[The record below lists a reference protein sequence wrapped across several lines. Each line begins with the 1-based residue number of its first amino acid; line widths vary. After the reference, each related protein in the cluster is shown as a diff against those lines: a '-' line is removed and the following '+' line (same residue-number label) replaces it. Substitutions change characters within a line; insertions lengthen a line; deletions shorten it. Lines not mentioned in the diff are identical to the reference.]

1 MSVFQIVTTAFD
13 AISPIVL
20 LTLFGYLL
28 KCRGF
33 LTKEFAA
40 VGNAFVFRFCIPA
53 MLFLNICDIES
64 MRDVNWQLTIYCL
77 LAACF
82 IFVLGYVTSVLTT
95 RIPERRGVLLQCS
108 FRSNFAIIGLPLAN
122 MLGGSASVGVAAVIS
137 AASIPV
143 FNILA
148 VISLSIFV
156 SSQENTEGK
165 IKSILINIMKNP
177 LIQGVA
183 LGLVCL
189 GMRELQIFYF
199 RNVMF
204 SLREDLSLLHTFL
217 SQLKAITTPLSLIIL
232 GAQFEFSAVRTLLK
246 EIVVGTLSRTVV
258 APLIGVGLAV
268 LLAGQGYLQCG
279 SAEIPALVALF
290 GSPVA
295 VSSAIMA
302 SSMKND
308 GQLAAQ
314 LVVWTSIASVF
325 TLFVEI
331 CILLYFGLIG

>member
-1 MSVFQIVTTAFD
+1 MPLFQIVTTAFN
-13 AISPIVL
+13 AIAPIVIL
-20 LTLFGYLL
+20 ILFGYFL
-28 KCRGF
+28 KSTGF
-33 LTKEFAA
+33 LTQEFAS

-53 MLFLNICDIES
+53 MLLLNIYDIENLE
-64 MRDVNWQLTIYCL
+64 DVNWRITVYCL
-77 LAACF
+77 LAACI
-82 IFVLGYVTSVLTT
+82 IFVIGLIVSILSTQV
-95 RIPERRGVLLQCS
+95 PERRGVLLQCS

-148 VISLSIFV
+148 VISLNIFL
-156 SSQENTEGK
+156 NTKGNIK
-165 IKSILINIMKNP
+165 ARLKSILINILKNP

-189 GMRELQIFYF
+189 GIRALQLQYF
-199 RNVMF
+199 GEIAF
-204 SLREDLSLLHTFL
+204 SLREDLHLLHTFL
-217 SQLKAITTPLSLIIL
+217 SQLKSITTPLSLIIL
-232 GAQFEFSAVRTLLK
+232 GAQFEFSAVRSLFN
-246 EIVVGTLSRTVV
+246 EIVVGTVSRTVI
-258 APLIGVGLAV
+258 APMIGIGLAIF
-268 LLAGQGYLQCG
+268 LTNKGILQC
-279 SAEIPALVALF
+279 STTEIPALVALF

-325 TLFVEI
+325 TLFIQI
-331 CILLYFGLIG
+331 CILLYFGWIV